1 MHFWHR
7 IIMDIL
13 IIATFSSSFLR
24 LLLNKPL
31 LEFYLIWF
39 ALHNL
44 RLLHSSISV
53 FIRADTSIGQSLIWR
68 LISTFGHR
76 GWLLPGR
83 GHEHGIT

>member
-1 MHFWHR
+1 
-7 IIMDIL
+7 MDIL

-31 LEFYLIWF
+31 LETYLIWF

-53 FIRADTSIGQSLIWR
+53 FI
-68 LISTFGHR
+68 
-76 GWLLPGR
+76 
-83 GHEHGIT
+83 